1 MIQGPMRASLSDF
14 DSIIELVDECF
25 PHDRDS
31 GGMLARWPHCYI
43 PKHEKI
49 RNCLIFKDGAK
60 VVSLVE
66 YVEQMAIV
74 EGREIKVAGITGVA
88 TWPTYRRR
96 GFMTKLLDYC
106 ISLMCEEGYAFS
118 DLGGDRQRYGRF
130 GWENA
135 GREWRF
141 NITPRALSATEAPV
155 GFEVTPY
162 QACSEE
168 IDAIVSIHEQEPL
181 RMKRDR
187 YLYEILLGRKG
198 KQVWLARSREG
209 IVAYVVTDAGGQEQS
224 IVEFGG
230 NAEGIHA
237 IFMHLTEILG
247 SEVLHIHS
255 PWSYSL
261 NPHFFS
267 ISSRWNIGCIR
278 MIKIL
283 SLEETLRG
291 FAHQLRARY
300 RDLEIK
306 GKHAIALGI
315 DGTDQKVEIEFSPD
329 EVIVEKASHLSKAL
343 TLSEHQMVR
352 LIFGPGSP
360 SATLNLPQNARFLEA
375 LLPVDFY
382 LWRNET
388 V

>member
-1 MIQGPMRASLSDF
+1 MIQGPMRASLNDF

-43 PKHEKI
+43 PQHEKI

-60 VVSLVE
+60 VISLVE
-66 YVEQMAIV
+66 YVAQTVLV
-74 EGREIKVAGITGVA
+74 EGREIKVAGITAVA
-88 TWPTYRRR
+88 TWPTYRGR

-106 ISLMCEEGYAFS
+106 ITLMCEEGYAFS

-135 GREWRF
+135 GREWNF
-141 NITPRALSATEAPV
+141 SVTPRSLHTVETPV
-155 GFEVTPY
+155 GFEVTSY
-162 QACSEE
+162 RVCSEE
-168 IDAIVSIHEQEPL
+168 IDAIIAIHDQEPL
-181 RMKRDR
+181 RMKRTR
-187 YLYEILLGRKG
+187 YLYEILLGREG
-198 KQVWLARSREG
+198 KQVWLARGRGG
-209 IVAYVVTDAGGQEQS
+209 IAAYVITEPEEREQD

-230 NAEGIHA
+230 SAEGIHA
-237 IFMHLTEILG
+237 IFVHLIETRG

-255 PWSYSL
+255 PWSHPL
-261 NPHFFS
+261 NAMFFS
-267 ISSRWNIGCIR
+267 ISSRWHLGCKR

-283 SLEETLRG
+283 DLEATLRG
-291 FAHQLRARY
+291 FAHQLGERY
-300 RDLEIK
+300 RKLEIK
-306 GKHAIALGI
+306 GGRAVAFEVSE
-315 DGTDQKVEIEFSPD
+315 TNQRVEIEFSPE
-329 EVIVEKASHLSKAL
+329 EVIVEKASHLSEAL
-343 TLSEHQMVR
+343 TLPERQMVR
-352 LIFGPGSP
+352 LIFGLGSP
-360 SATLNLPQNARFLEA
+360 GTMLSLPQKARFLEA